1 MDGGAGGVLVVV
13 AGSAVVGVIHALL
26 PDHWVPFVV
35 LSKARRWDLRRSLT
49 AVVAGGLAHLASTAA
64 LGLLLAILGA
74 RAIERIGPAAEL
86 TGAGIL
92 AVFGVVLS
100 LRGMKAARKG
110 GHRHEELP
118 SDLAP
123 AGGGPRDH
131 ILTGAVF
138 GLRPCAEA
146 IPIFFAATAYGLTSS
161 LLAIGVW
168 VAATLGTMIAVV
180 LVSLLGLRS
189 LRVDAFERYGELTAG
204 AVVLLMGLG
213 AALLSLAL

>member
-1 MDGGAGGVLVVV
+1 VDGGAGGVLVVV

-64 LGLLLAILGA
+64 LGLLLAVLGA
-74 RAIERIGPAAEL
+74 KTIERIGPAAEL

-92 AVFGVVLS
+92 AVFGLVLS
-100 LRGMKAARKG
+100 LRGMKAARRG
-110 GHRHEELP
+110 GHRHWEP
-118 SDLAP
+118 CDLAP
-123 AGGGPRDH
+123 AAGGSRDH

-146 IPIFFAATAYGLTSS
+146 IPIFFAAAAYGLTSS

-168 VAATLGTMIAVV
+168 MAATLGTMLAVV
-180 LVSLLGLRS
+180 LVSLLGLRR
-189 LRVDAFERYGELTAG
+189 LRMDAFERYGELVAG

-213 AALLSLAL
+213 ATLLSLAL